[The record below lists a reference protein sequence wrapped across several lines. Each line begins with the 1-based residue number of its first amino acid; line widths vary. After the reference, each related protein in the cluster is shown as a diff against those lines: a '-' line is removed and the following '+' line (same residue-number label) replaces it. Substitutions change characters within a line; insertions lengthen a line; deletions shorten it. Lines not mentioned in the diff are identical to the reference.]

1 MRKGRKCAT
10 QHFVVFVS
18 EARETRSR
26 LGITV
31 SRKVGNA
38 VRRNQVKRWFREVFR
53 HQVPS
58 FSDKVDRVILARRLA
73 NFELLNY
80 EDTQKQLA
88 QAFQEL
94 KLCV

>member
-1 MRKGRKCAT
+1 M
-10 QHFVVFVS
+10 
-18 EARETRSR
+18 
-26 LGITV
+26 
-31 SRKVGNA
+31 
-38 VRRNQVKRWFREVFR
+38 
-53 HQVPS
+53 
-58 FSDKVDRVILARRLA
+58 VILARRQA